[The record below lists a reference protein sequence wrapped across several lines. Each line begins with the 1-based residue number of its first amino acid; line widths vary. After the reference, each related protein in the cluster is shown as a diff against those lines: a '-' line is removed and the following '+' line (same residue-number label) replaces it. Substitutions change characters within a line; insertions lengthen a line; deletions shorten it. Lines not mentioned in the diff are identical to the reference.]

1 MLNWS
6 TKKLGEIR
14 EEIKKE
20 KAPIGAMPYIEIGNV
35 NVESK
40 KVNFTEK
47 GAVKGSIFCPEGS
60 ILISRVRPTRGAVV
74 LVNKK
79 YAVSSAF
86 TIIQPKINP
95 RLLFYFL
102 AWNKNFFEYLGNLQK
117 GTSYPSVRESDI
129 LDFEVSFPEDKVE
142 QQKIVYIL
150 DSIQDAIRTQEKIIE
165 KTKELNKSMM
175 ADLFKYGGPSFRKG
189 RKLKKT
195 EIGEIPEDWE
205 TIYLSDKKLFE
216 LQTGLWAGKKGSL
229 MAVKV
234 IRNTDFEDGKLIFD
248 NVSEIEVEV
257 EQFRKRDL
265 RKDDILIEKSG
276 GGPKQ
281 PVGRVAF
288 INNNLPN
295 YSFSNFLSRIR
306 VITDKIFPAFIF
318 RYLDYFY
325 QKGGTFNL
333 QERTTGIRNL
343 RFKDYI
349 NQPIPFPSLPE
360 QREIAEILQTIDQ
373 KIEIEQKKK
382 ALYEELFKTMLNKLM
397 TGEIRVD
404 NLKL

>member
-35 NVESK
+35 NIESK

-102 AWNKNFFEYLGNLQK
+102 AWNKKFFEYLKNLQK

-129 LDFEVSFPEDKVE
+129 LDFEVSFPEGKVE
-142 QQKIVYIL
+142 QKKIVYVL
-150 DSIQDAIRTQEKIIE
+150 DSIQKVIRVQEKIIE
-165 KTKELNKSMM
+165 KTKELKKMM
-175 ADLFKYGGPSFRKG
+175 MKKLFTEGTRGA
-189 RKLKKT
+189 KLKKT
-195 EIGEIPEDWE
+195 EIGEIPENWE
-205 TIYLSDKKLFE
+205 VINFENSLNRKAKFLVGELKQKDYQIMGKYPIIDQSEEFITGYSDTKNLVYR
-216 LQTGLWAGKKGSL
+216 GSL
-229 MAVKV
+229 PVVIFGDHTRVVKF
-234 IRNTDFEDGKLIFD
+234 IDFPFIIGGSGIKILIPIKEFDINYFYYLISGLNIESRGYNRHFGILKEKLI
-248 NVSEIEVEV
+248 
-257 EQFRKRDL
+257 
-265 RKDDILIEKSG
+265 
-276 GGPKQ
+276 PK
-281 PVGRVAF
+281 
-288 INNNLPN
+288 
-295 YSFSNFLSRIR
+295 
-306 VITDKIFPAFIF
+306 
-318 RYLDYFY
+318 
-325 QKGGTFNL
+325 
-333 QERTTGIRNL
+333 
-343 RFKDYI
+343 
-349 NQPIPFPSLPE
+349 PSLIE

-382 ALYEELFKTMLNKLM
+382 ALYEELFRTMLNKLM

>member
-165 KTKELNKSMM
+165 KTKELKKS
-175 ADLFKYGGPSFRKG
+175 LLNEIFNSKIKSQKSKFKIKRWEKLGNLCEKPEYGYTANSIKKSLGPKFLRITDIQDEKVN
-189 RKLKKT
+189 
-195 EIGEIPEDWE
+195 WE
-205 TIYLSDKKLFE
+205 NVPFCECKEVGKYLLND
-216 LQTGLWAGKKGSL
+216 
-229 MAVKV
+229 
-234 IRNTDFEDGKLIFD
+234 R
-248 NVSEIEVEV
+248 
-257 EQFRKRDL
+257 
-265 RKDDILIEKSG
+265 DILIARIGATTGKTFLIKNPPRAIFGSYLIRIKTK
-276 GGPKQ
+276 PKLFSDFLNYYFQ
-281 PVGRVAF
+281 SSHYWRQ
-288 INNNLPN
+288 INQL
-295 YSFSNFLSRIR
+295 
-306 VITDKIFPAFIF
+306 
-318 RYLDYFY
+318 
-325 QKGGTFNL
+325 KGGKLKGGLNIPIL
-333 QERTTGIRNL
+333 QGL
-343 RFKDYI
+343 RV
-349 NQPIPFPSLPE
+349 PLPPLPE

-382 ALYEELFKTMLNKLM
+382 ALYEELFRTMLNKLM

>member
-165 KTKELNKSMM
+165 KTKELKKS
-175 ADLFKYGGPSFRKG
+175 LLNEIFNSKIKSQKSKFKIKRWEKLGNLCEKPEYGYTANSIKKSLGPKFLRITDIQDEKVN
-189 RKLKKT
+189 
-195 EIGEIPEDWE
+195 WE
-205 TIYLSDKKLFE
+205 NVPFCECKEVGKYLLND
-216 LQTGLWAGKKGSL
+216 
-229 MAVKV
+229 
-234 IRNTDFEDGKLIFD
+234 R
-248 NVSEIEVEV
+248 
-257 EQFRKRDL
+257 
-265 RKDDILIEKSG
+265 DILIARIGATTGKTFLIKNPPRAIFGSYLIRIKTK
-276 GGPKQ
+276 PKLFSDFLNYYFQ
-281 PVGRVAF
+281 SSHYWRQ
-288 INNNLPN
+288 INQL
-295 YSFSNFLSRIR
+295 
-306 VITDKIFPAFIF
+306 
-318 RYLDYFY
+318 
-325 QKGGTFNL
+325 KGGKLKGGLNIPIL
-333 QERTTGIRNL
+333 QGL
-343 RFKDYI
+343 RV
-349 NQPIPFPSLPE
+349 PLPPLPE

-382 ALYEELFKTMLNKLM
+382 ALYEELFRTMLNKLM

-404 NLKL
+404 NL